1 MIALIP
7 GLTAS
12 LAALQTPGT
21 ATSDPQEGFSQ
32 ILQSV
37 SQNASKSTSAEPSSP
52 TPDRYVVQAGDNLSA
67 IAKKLGYAD
76 HMALARANHLK
87 NPDHLQIGQ
96 VLTVPEHHG
105 PVPQKSGLTR
115 LAQPEVKAAVKQSQT
130 AAAVQPSHERRLV
143 VASWYGSQHHG
154 KLMANGEPFNM
165 YADTA
170 AHKKL
175 PLGTHLTVTNPKNG
189 ATVEVEVTD
198 RGPYIP
204 GRNLDLSFGAARKLG
219 IVQTG
224 VAKVWMEDG

>member
-12 LAALQTPGT
+12 LAALRSPTS

-37 SQNASKSTSAEPSSP
+37 SQNSLKSRPAEPSP
-52 TPDRYVVQAGDNLSA
+52 PAPDRYVVQAGDNLTV

-76 HMALARANHLK
+76 PMALARANHLK

-96 VLTVPEHHG
+96 VLTLPEHQG
-105 PVPQKSGLTR
+105 PTPQNSGLTR
-115 LAQPEVKAAVKQSQT
+115 LARPEAKPVVEQSQA
-130 AAAVQPSHERRLV
+130 AAAVEPSPERRLV

-154 KLMANGEPFNM
+154 KLMANGEPFDM
-165 YADTA
+165 FADTA
-170 AHKKL
+170 AHKKI
-175 PLGTHLTVTNPKNG
+175 PLGTHLTITNPKNG

-204 GRNLDLSFGAARKLG
+204 GRNLDLSYGAARKLG
-219 IVQTG
+219 IVKTG